1 MLAQHSSSREWT
13 VRCLVMW
20 PNLKIQL
27 PLANGA
33 LIGVEDS

>member
-1 MLAQHSSSREWT
+1 MLAQHSSRLAWSEQ
-13 VRCLVMW
+13 CLVMW